1 MPRRTPPSFDFYP
14 DDFVGGTYYMDGEAL
29 AMYIRS
35 ICFQWG
41 NDVLPDDAVRLAKI
55 MNVSDEVFAKYWPQ
69 VAEKFISD
77 GNGGLY
83 NARLKSEKDK
93 RLGIASKR
101 SAAGRKGG
109 QASAKHLLISAQAIA
124 KQTSSKGKTVV
135 GSRKT
140 VVGSGE
146 TDDGSG
152 EPTLFDLFW
161 ATVPNKIGKRDAA
174 KAFDRSLVVVATE
187 KGLGKT
193 EAAGFIT
200 ERMASFAESPKAKG
214 EFCPHP
220 ATWLNGGRYDDDP
233 EQWVERVAAG
243 QSKPRESTRI

>member
-1 MPRRTPPSFDFYP
+1 MARRNPPSFDFYP

-55 MNVSDEVFAKYWPQ
+55 MNVSDVTFAKYWPQ
-69 VAEKFISD
+69 VAEKFVSD

-101 SAAGRKGG
+101 SEAGRKGG
-109 QASAKHLLISAQAIA
+109 QASAKQLLETVQAIA

-140 VVGSGE
+140 VVGRGK
-146 TDDGSG
+146 TDNGSG
-152 EPTLFDLFW
+152 EPTLFDVFW
-161 ATVPNKIGKRDAA
+161 ATVPNKIGKRDAC
-174 KAFDRSLVVVATE
+174 KAFHRSLVVVATE
-187 KGLGKT
+187 KRIGHT

-200 ERMASFAESPKAKG
+200 NRMASFAGSAKAKG

-233 EQWVERVAAG
+233 AQWEERVTNG
-243 QSKPRESTRI
+243 KPKESTRI